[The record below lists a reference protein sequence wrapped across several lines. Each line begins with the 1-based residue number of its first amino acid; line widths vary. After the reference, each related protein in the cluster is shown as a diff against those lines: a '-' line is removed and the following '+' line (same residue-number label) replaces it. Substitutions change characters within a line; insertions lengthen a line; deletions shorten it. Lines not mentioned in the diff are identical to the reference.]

1 MMGLCVYEGTHQ
13 KSLNH
18 PPLAGTFTMHRFGR
32 RLLVKSSKGIR
43 VLIRYVER
51 VPYVFLFFFSD
62 VILSQKGERHEE
74 QSLFK
79 GVTSPKNKYFYFYVL
94 KIYICFWQLRIW
106 KIFAI
111 YGNSE
116 F

>member
-1 MMGLCVYEGTHQ
+1 
-13 KSLNH
+13 
-18 PPLAGTFTMHRFGR
+18 MHRFGH

-79 GVTSPKNKYFYFYVL
+79 GVTSPIGNLFLLFGNFESGMFL
-94 KIYICFWQLRIW
+94 PFM
-106 KIFAI
+106 AI
-111 YGNSE
+111 SNFE
-116 F
+116 FNNCI